1 MQNPSMTNMKKII
14 YTLAAAA
21 VVSSL
26 CVAPVIADERKDL
39 EDLRS
44 TTYELIKMLVDEGV
58 LSRAKADILIRE
70 ADKRVAEA
78 RKKAVETPAAG
89 SKTVRVPYVPES
101 VRREIS
107 EEVKQEVIA
116 QAKAERWGNPGVLPE
131 WLDRISFD
139 GDIRLRYQG
148 DMFQP
153 DNAPAA
159 FFQAQ
164 GQNIS
169 NTTEDRQRY
178 RVRARLGVNMKIAD
192 WLSGGLRMTTGN
204 TDDPVSTNQTLG
216 NSMNKYTLV
225 LDRAYL
231 KADPYAW
238 LTVAGGRIPN
248 PFFSTDLMWDEDIN
262 FEGFA
267 ATLKPQFNDST
278 SGFLTMGAFPLQEVS
293 NSLTTQARDKW
304 LVGTQA
310 GVEWIAPNKSR
321 FKVGAGLYDF
331 RNYEGTRNAP
341 GSQLTNL
348 TAPQFRQKGN
358 TLFNIDNDGDPS
370 TTLFALAP
378 NYRILNLT
386 GALDLARFDPVHI
399 VLTGDYVRNV
409 GFDQADILRRT
420 GFSLD
425 RQNTGYMGRVLVG
438 MPQLRDRG
446 DWQAI
451 AGYRYLERDA
461 TVDAF
466 TDSDFHLGGTNNKG
480 FFLGGS
486 YGLGR
491 NNWVSFRWMSST
503 EISGAPLSVD
513 VLQLDFNARF

>member
-1 MQNPSMTNMKKII
+1 MKKISH
-14 YTLAAAA
+14 TLAAA
-21 VVSSL
+21 VLFLL
-26 CVAPVIADERKDL
+26 CAAPAIADERRDL

-44 TTYELIKMLVDEGV
+44 TTYELIKLLVDEGV

-78 RKKAVETPAAG
+78 RKNQAQPKATD

-131 WLDRISFD
+131 WLDRISFE
-139 GDIRLRYQG
+139 GDMRLRYQG

-178 RVRARLGVNMKIAD
+178 RVRARLGLNLKIAE

-204 TDDPVSTNQTLG
+204 TDEPVSTNQTLG
-216 NSMNKYTLV
+216 NSFNKYALV
-225 LDRAYL
+225 LDQAYL
-231 KADPYAW
+231 KADPYPW

-248 PFFSTDLMWDEDIN
+248 PYFSTDLVWDEDVN
-262 FEGFA
+262 FEGVA
-267 ATLKPQFNDST
+267 VILKPQFNEST
-278 SGFLTMGAFPLQEVS
+278 KGFLTMGAFPLQEVA
-293 NSLTTQARDKW
+293 NSQTTQAHDKW
-304 LVGTQA
+304 LIGAQA
-310 GVEWIAPNKSR
+310 GMEWTAPNQSR
-321 FKVGAGLYDF
+321 FKVGAALYDF
-331 RNYEGTRNAP
+331 RNYQGIRNAP
-341 GSQLTNL
+341 GSTLNNL

-358 TLFNIDNDGDPS
+358 SLFNIDNDGDPS

-378 NYRILNLT
+378 SYRLLNLT
-386 GALDLARFDPVHI
+386 GALDLARFDPIHI
-399 VLTGDYVRNV
+399 VLTGDYVRNI

-420 GFSLD
+420 GFSID
-425 RQNTGYMGRVLVG
+425 SQNSGYMGRLLVG
-438 MPQLRDRG
+438 MPRLRERG
-446 DWQAI
+446 DWQAY
-451 AGYRYLERDA
+451 AGYRHLERDA
-461 TVDAF
+461 VVDAF

-480 FFLGGS
+480 FFLGGG

-491 NNWVSFRWMSST
+491 NTWVSLRWMSST
-503 EISGAPLSVD
+503 EITGAPLSID
-513 VLQLDFNARF
+513 VLQMDFNARF